1 MVLRHASLLTNFD
14 PITRRIDRER
24 RTSCQNPAM
33 LSSRLEAHALV
44 LRVVVA
50 VCQAL
55 TIGITWP
62 LWQARSEPPTLPLLD
77 ALARCGV
84 DCGAALLASLALV
97 LWRPRAGALVHLLL
111 LAAAIALDETR
122 MQPQVI
128 SLALLLVAT
137 LPGAGAR
144 LFGIAQL
151 VSLWGWSGV
160 HKLLSPAFF
169 EEGGHLVTHRF
180 HDCPVGVARA
190 LVVVFAAGEV
200 ALAVAACV
208 PRTRPHARRLGAAM
222 HLAILAWLSPLALD
236 LNVSVWPWNAALAF
250 AAWVVLAPS
259 SETWRAAWRC
269 APRLARVVVAAE
281 LIAPAGFE
289 LGVVPAPFAH
299 ALYCHSTP
307 RALWLHADGAVTP
320 LGDLPEL
327 NVFLPGT
334 YHALVATFRAR
345 AQPGDRL
352 VIVERRRFLRAM
364 GRTET
369 LVRQE

>member
-1 MVLRHASLLTNFD
+1 MPAPAAEPSPGAAALRDAGNVALL
-14 PITRRIDRER
+14 RG
-24 RTSCQNPAM
+24 
-33 LSSRLEAHALV
+33 
-44 LRVVVA
+44 VVIA
-50 VCQAL
+50 CQAL

-62 LWQARSEPPTLPLLD
+62 LWQARSEPPTLPLIPW
-77 ALARCGV
+77 LASGRV
-84 DCGAALLASLALV
+84 DCGAVLLVSLAFA
-97 LWRPRAGALVHLLL
+97 LWRPRAGALVHAVL
-111 LAAAIALDETR
+111 LAFAILLDETR
-122 MQPQVI
+122 MQPQAI
-128 SLALLLVAT
+128 SLALLLFAT

-144 LFGIAQL
+144 LFGVAQL

-169 EEGGHLVTHRF
+169 EEGGHLVTHRIPG
-180 HDCPVGVARA
+180 CPEGVARA

-200 ALAVAACV
+200 VLAVAACV
-208 PRTRPHARRLGAAM
+208 PRTRPLARRLGAAM
-222 HLAILAWLSPLALD
+222 HLVILVWLSPLGLD
-236 LNVSVWPWNAALAF
+236 WNESVWPWNAALAF
-250 AAWVVLAPS
+250 AAWVFLAPS
-259 SETWRAAWRC
+259 SETWRATWRGS
-269 APRLARVVVAAE
+269 PLLARTAVAAE
-281 LIAPAGFE
+281 LLAPAGFE

-320 LGDLPEL
+320 VYELPEL

-334 YHALVATFRAR
+334 YHALVASFRAR

-352 VIVERRRFLRAM
+352 VIVERRWLLRAL

>member
-1 MVLRHASLLTNFD
+1 MPAPAAEIPPRAAALRDAGNVALL
-14 PITRRIDRER
+14 RG
-24 RTSCQNPAM
+24 
-33 LSSRLEAHALV
+33 
-44 LRVVVA
+44 VVIA
-50 VCQAL
+50 CQAL

-62 LWQARSEPPTLPLLD
+62 LWQARSEPPTLPLIPWAAAWRID
-77 ALARCGV
+77 F
-84 DCGAALLASLALV
+84 GAALLASLALA
-97 LWRPRAGALVHLLL
+97 LWRPRAGALVHAGL
-111 LAAAIALDETR
+111 LAFAILLDETR
-122 MQPQVI
+122 MQPQSI
-128 SLALLLVAT
+128 SLALLLFAT

-144 LFGIAQL
+144 LFGIAQM

-169 EEGGHLVTHRF
+169 EEGGHLVTHRLPG
-180 HDCPVGVARA
+180 CPEGVARA

-200 ALAVAACV
+200 ALAVAVCV
-208 PRTRPHARRLGAAM
+208 PRTRPLARRLGAAM
-222 HLAILAWLSPLALD
+222 HLVILVWLSPLGLD
-236 LNVSVWPWNAALAF
+236 WNESVWPWNAALAF
-250 AAWVVLAPS
+250 AAWVFVTPSSETRAPS
-259 SETWRAAWRC
+259 SETWRAKWRGS
-269 APRLARVVVAAE
+269 PLLARTAVAAE
-281 LIAPAGFE
+281 LFAPAGFE

-320 LGDLPEL
+320 IRDLPEL

-345 AQPGDRL
+345 AHGGDRL
-352 VIVERRRFLRAM
+352 VIVERRWLLRAL